1 MRRVRSELLVAS
13 QVLFRAGVF
22 AAALVAGRPVAAQ
35 NTASWLEAYPPF
47 RIAPELYYVGSRGL
61 ASYLVTT
68 PAGHILI
75 NSNLE
80 ASVPMIR
87 TSVESLGFRF
97 ADIRILLISHAHYDH
112 DAGSA
117 RIKEL
122 TGARY
127 MVMEGD
133 VSVVESGGRTDFQYG
148 ADTAQHY
155 PVAKVDRVLRDGDEV
170 QLGGKVLTARLTPGH
185 TRGTTTWTM
194 KVSEAGKSYDVV
206 IIGSP
211 NVNPGYKLVGN
222 AAYPKIA
229 DDYEQTFRVL
239 KSLPVDYFLGAHG
252 SYFDMEKKYAQWSG
266 AKLVA
271 RSPFIDRAGYQA
283 YVADRERAFRA
294 ELARQRA
301 GNRSQQP

>member
-1 MRRVRSELLVAS
+1 MLVPS
-13 QVLFRAGVF
+13 QVAVRVLLS
-22 AAALVAGRPVAAQ
+22 AAILLTGKPPLPQ
-35 NTASWLEAYPPF
+35 NASWMEPFPAF
-47 RIAPELYYVGSRGL
+47 RIAPDLYYVGSRGL
-61 ASYLVTT
+61 ASYLVTSS
-68 PAGHILI
+68 AGHILI
-75 NSNLE
+75 NTNLE

-87 TSVESLGFRF
+87 NSVESLGFKF
-97 ADIRILLISHAHYDH
+97 NDIRILLISHSHFDH

-117 RIKEL
+117 EIKRL
-122 TGARY
+122 TGAQY

-133 VSVVESGGRTDFQYG
+133 VDVVESGGRTDFQYG

-155 PVAKVDRVLRDGDEV
+155 PAVRVDRVLRDGDEV
-170 QLGGKVLTARLTPGH
+170 RLGGKVLTARLTPGH

-194 KVSEAGKSYDVV
+194 KVNEGNATRDVV

-222 AAYPKIA
+222 SAYPRIA
-229 DDYEQTFRVL
+229 DDFERTFRVL

-252 SYFDMEKKYAQWSG
+252 SYFDMERKFSQLKD
-266 AKLVA
+266 AKN
-271 RSPFIDRAGYQA
+271 SPFIYRAGYQA

-301 GNRSQQP
+301 DRR